1 MRQYHYYI
9 TGVTQGSQQQR
20 PLAAIK
26 TIIVTR
32 KPEFADTMNLPRPS
46 HGDNILQRVKF
57 NTICGRTIFAAV
69 IMVISVLRSMHLF
82 KLGYIIS
89 GYGNKICPF
98 VHFR

>member
-1 MRQYHYYI
+1 
-9 TGVTQGSQQQR
+9 
-20 PLAAIK
+20 
-26 TIIVTR
+26 
-32 KPEFADTMNLPRPS
+32 MNLPRPS

-98 VHFR
+98 VHFRWQFPLLWPASPAHVFLTGYLLESW